1 MGRGEEGEPSGFH
14 GREQARDRVARPSA
28 RAALTRPGSPGKSP
42 SVTGEL
48 ILGIDLGTTNSAV
61 GAVESGFPIL
71 LADAEGRRITPSA
84 VWFGGDGAIEVGRK
98 ALRRRSAEPGRV
110 ITSVKRLMGRRHGE
124 EREFCVPQQGGADG
138 RLTVLGR
145 TPEEVSAE
153 ILKEL
158 KRIAETR
165 LERSAGKAVITVPA
179 YFNDAQRAAT
189 KRAGELAG
197 LEVVRILSE
206 PTAAALA
213 YGLDKL
219 GDRSRVA
226 VYDLGGGTFD
236 LSVLEMQDGVFQVLA
251 TRGDTRLGGDDLDL
265 ALARHCAARGGADFD
280 ALGDAA
286 KVRLTEEAERVK
298 RALSERTT
306 ESFRAPF
313 YDGCRSFETE
323 LTRAELEALARP
335 FIARSLTCCR
345 QALADAGCTA
355 AELDAVVL
363 VGGSTRIPAVRAA
376 VAELFGREPDL
387 SQHPDEAV
395 ALGATIQAGVL
406 GGSLRKMVLLDV
418 TPLSLGVET
427 FGGLMNVIIP
437 RNTTIPCKAGEMF
450 TNAAA
455 GQASMRVRVL
465 QGERE
470 MARDNWELGN
480 FEVPFEPAPKGQAR
494 VGVQFRIDENGIL
507 EVLARDVA
515 TGRDTV
521 VEIRDAAVDVD
532 DEAVGK
538 MVGES
543 VEHAFDDMAERI
555 FTEARLKAEEL
566 LPAVDQALATA
577 GELVSEAERAE
588 IAAAAR
594 EVREALAGGLPNP
607 LKAAVQR
614 LDQATETFAAALVER
629 AMEEALD
636 RRLPSP

>member
-1 MGRGEEGEPSGFH
+1 M
-14 GREQARDRVARPSA
+14 
-28 RAALTRPGSPGKSP
+28 
-42 SVTGEL
+42 TGEL
-48 ILGIDLGTTNSAV
+48 ILGIDLGTTHSAV

-71 LADAEGRRITPSA
+71 LADEEGRRIMPSA
-84 VWFGGDGAIEVGRK
+84 VWFGADGSVEAGRK
-98 ALRRRSAEPGRV
+98 ALRRRSVEPGRV
-110 ITSVKRLMGRRHGE
+110 VTSVKRLMGRRHGE
-124 EREFCVPQQGGADG
+124 EREFCVPMERAADG
-138 RLTVLGR
+138 GVTVLDR

-158 KRIAETR
+158 KRIAEMR
-165 LERSAGKAVITVPA
+165 LERPAGKAVITVPA

-251 TRGDTRLGGDDLDL
+251 TRGDTRLGGDDLDA
-265 ALARHCAARGGADFD
+265 ALARHCAADFD
-280 ALGDAA
+280 TLDDAA
-286 KVRLTEEAERVK
+286 KIRLTAEAERVK
-298 RALSERTT
+298 CALSER
-306 ESFRAPF
+306 ESETFRAPF
-313 YDGCRSFETE
+313 YDGSRSLEVE
-323 LTRAELEALARP
+323 VTRADLEALAKP
-335 FIARSLTCCR
+335 LIARSLTCCR
-345 QALADAGCTA
+345 QALSDAGIAA

-455 GQASMRVRVL
+455 GQTSMRVRVL

-480 FEVPFEPAPKGQAR
+480 FEVPFEPMPKGQAR

-507 EVLARDVA
+507 EVLARDVK

-521 VEIRDAAVDVD
+521 VEIRNAAVDVD
-532 DEAVGK
+532 DAAVEK

-555 FTEARLKAEEL
+555 FTEAKLKAEEL
-566 LPAVDQALATA
+566 LPAVDQALAIAA
-577 GELVSEAERAE
+577 GLVSEDERREIGEAAEA
-588 IAAAAR
+588 
-594 EVREALAGGLPNP
+594 VREALAAGLPNP

-614 LDQATETFAAALVER
+614 LDKATETLAAALVER
-629 AMEEALD
+629 AMEEALE
-636 RRLPSP
+636 RRA

>member
-1 MGRGEEGEPSGFH
+1 
-14 GREQARDRVARPSA
+14 
-28 RAALTRPGSPGKSP
+28 
-42 SVTGEL
+42 VTGEL
-48 ILGIDLGTTNSAV
+48 ILGIDLGTTQSAV

-84 VWFGGDGAIEVGRK
+84 VWFGADGAVEVGRK
-98 ALRRRSAEPGRV
+98 ALRRRTVEPGRV
-110 ITSVKRLMGRRHGE
+110 VTSVKRLMGRRHGE
-124 EREFCVPQQGGADG
+124 EREFCVPLERAADG
-138 RLTVLGR
+138 GLRVLGR
-145 TPEEVSAE
+145 SPEEVSAE

-165 LERSAGKAVITVPA
+165 LERTARKAVITVPA

-197 LEVVRILSE
+197 LEVIRILSE

-219 GDRSRVA
+219 GERSRVA

-265 ALARHCAARGGADFD
+265 ALARALVPDFD
-280 ALGDAA
+280 TLDAAA
-286 KVRLTEEAERVK
+286 KVRLLDEAERVK
-298 RALSERTT
+298 RALSERDSET
-306 ESFRAPF
+306 FRAPF
-313 YDGCRSFETE
+313 YDGSSSLETGVA
-323 LTRAELEALARP
+323 RADLEALAKP
-335 FIARSLTCCR
+335 LVARTLACCR
-345 QALADAGCTA
+345 QALSDAGTGM

-363 VGGSTRIPAVRAA
+363 VGGSTRIPAVRRA

-395 ALGATIQAGVL
+395 ALGATIQAGML
-406 GGSLRKMVLLDV
+406 GGTLRKMVLLDV

-470 MARDNWELGN
+470 MARDNWELGS
-480 FEVPFEPAPKGQAR
+480 FEVPFAPMPKGQAR

-515 TGRDTV
+515 SGRDTV
-521 VEIRDAAVDVD
+521 VEIRDAAVDVA
-532 DEAVGK
+532 DEAVER

-543 VEHAFDDMAERI
+543 VEHAFDDMAERV

-566 LPAVDQALATA
+566 LPAVAQALADAGGLVAA
-577 GELVSEAERAE
+577 GEREE
-588 IAAAAR
+588 IEDAAAA
-594 EVREALAGGLPNP
+594 VREALAAGLPNP

-614 LDQATETFAAALVER
+614 LDKATEAFAAALVEK
-629 AMEEALD
+629 AMAEALE
-636 RRLPSP
+636 RRM

>member
-1 MGRGEEGEPSGFH
+1 
-14 GREQARDRVARPSA
+14 
-28 RAALTRPGSPGKSP
+28 
-42 SVTGEL
+42 VTGEL
-48 ILGIDLGTTNSAV
+48 ILGIDLGTTQSAV

-84 VWFGGDGAIEVGRK
+84 VWFGADGAVEVGRK
-98 ALRRRSAEPGRV
+98 ALRRRTVEPGRV
-110 ITSVKRLMGRRHGE
+110 VTSVKRLMGRRHGE
-124 EREFCVPQQGGADG
+124 EREFCVPLERAADG
-138 RLTVLGR
+138 GLRVLGR
-145 TPEEVSAE
+145 SPEEVSAE

-165 LERSAGKAVITVPA
+165 LERTARKAVITVPA

-197 LEVVRILSE
+197 LEVIRILSE

-219 GDRSRVA
+219 GERSRVA

-265 ALARHCAARGGADFD
+265 ALARALVPDFD
-280 ALGDAA
+280 TLDAAA
-286 KVRLTEEAERVK
+286 KVRLLDEAERVK
-298 RALSERTT
+298 RALSERDSET
-306 ESFRAPF
+306 FRAPF
-313 YDGCRSFETE
+313 YDGSRSLETGVA
-323 LTRAELEALARP
+323 RADLEALAKP
-335 FIARSLTCCR
+335 LVARTLACCR
-345 QALADAGCTA
+345 QALSDAGTGM

-363 VGGSTRIPAVRAA
+363 VGGSTRIPAVRRA

-395 ALGATIQAGVL
+395 ALGATIQAGML
-406 GGSLRKMVLLDV
+406 GGTLRKMVLLDV

-470 MARDNWELGN
+470 MARDNWELGS
-480 FEVPFEPAPKGQAR
+480 FEVPFAPMPKGQAR

-515 TGRDTV
+515 SGRDTV
-521 VEIRDAAVDVD
+521 VEIRDAAVDVA
-532 DEAVGK
+532 DEAVER

-543 VEHAFDDMAERI
+543 VEHAFDDMAERV

-566 LPAVDQALATA
+566 LPAVAQALADAGGLVAA
-577 GELVSEAERAE
+577 GEREE
-588 IAAAAR
+588 IEDAAAA
-594 EVREALAGGLPNP
+594 VREALAAGLPNP

-614 LDQATETFAAALVER
+614 LDKATEAFAAALVEK
-629 AMEEALD
+629 AMAEALE
-636 RRLPSP
+636 RRM

>member
-1 MGRGEEGEPSGFH
+1 MQDDFAE
-14 GREQARDRVARPSA
+14 
-28 RAALTRPGSPGKSP
+28 
-42 SVTGEL
+42 VTHDL

-71 LADAEGRRITPSA
+71 LADEDGKRITPSA
-84 VWFGGDGAIEVGRK
+84 VWFGNGGSMGTAVEVGRK
-98 ALRRRSAEPGRV
+98 ALRRRSADPGRV
-110 ITSVKRLMGRRHGE
+110 VTSVKRLMGRRFGE
-124 EREFCVPQQGGADG
+124 EREFCVPMERAADG
-138 RLTVLGR
+138 SGGLRVLGLS
-145 TPEEVSAE
+145 PEEVSAE

-158 KRIAETR
+158 KRIAEMR
-165 LERSAGKAVITVPA
+165 LEREATKAVITVPA

-219 GDRSRVA
+219 GEKSRVA

-251 TRGDTRLGGDDLDL
+251 TRGDTRLGGDDLDA
-265 ALARHCAARGGADFD
+265 ALARSICAREGIDFDTLEPAAR
-280 ALGDAA
+280 
-286 KVRLTEEAERVK
+286 VRLAEEAERMK
-298 RALSERTT
+298 CRLSET
-306 ESFRAPF
+306 EQEAFRAPF
-313 YDGCRSFETE
+313 YDGSRSLETIVSRADFE
-323 LTRAELEALARP
+323 ARIKP
-335 FIARSLTCCR
+335 FIERSITCCR
-345 QALADAGCTA
+345 QALADAGVKP
-355 AELDAVVL
+355 EDLQAVIL
-363 VGGSTRIPAVRAA
+363 VGGSTRIPAVRRA
-376 VAELFGREPDL
+376 VAEFFGREPDL

-406 GGSLRKMVLLDV
+406 GGTLRQMVLLDV
-418 TPLSLGVET
+418 TPLSLGIET
-427 FGGLMNVIIP
+427 FGGLMNILIP

-455 GQASMRVRVL
+455 GQSSMRLRVL

-507 EVLARDVA
+507 EVLARDVT
-515 TGRDTV
+515 TGKDTV
-521 VEIRDAAVDVD
+521 VEIRSAAVDVD

-543 VEHAFDDMAERI
+543 VDFAFEDMAERI
-555 FTEARLKAEEL
+555 FTEAKLKAEEL
-566 LPAVDQALATA
+566 LPAVEMALASSGDLVGEAERTEIESAATAVRQALA
-577 GELVSEAERAE
+577 E
-588 IAAAAR
+588 
-594 EVREALAGGLPNP
+594 GLPNP

-614 LDQATETFAAALVER
+614 LDAATEALAAALVER
-629 AMEEALD
+629 AMEEAMLK
-636 RRLPSP
+636 RLG